1 MVPDGAREQAL
12 APRALVGRQ
21 FVRELLQQPVDPPGF
36 AQPAREELDGKCP
49 PVGGLQ
55 VPGRWR
61 HPADETQFDIARQ
74 SPLN

>member
-1 MVPDGAREQAL
+1 
-12 APRALVGRQ
+12 
-21 FVRELLQQPVDPPGF
+21 
-36 AQPAREELDGKCP
+36 
-49 PVGGLQ
+49 LQ